1 MRFSASGFYFSEE
14 LVLKPTA
21 AANDNA
27 APRVDPILRLATVKE
42 TTGLSRST
50 IYRMMDA
57 GQFPRPLRLGPGSV
71 GWRTSAVVGWIDG
84 LERAA

>member
-1 MRFSASGFYFSEE
+1 LDRGKTI
-14 LVLKPTA
+14 LKTPI

-27 APRVDPILRLATVKE
+27 APKLDPILRLASVQE
-42 TTGLSRST
+42 NTGLSRST

-71 GWRTSAVVGWIDG
+71 GWRTSAVVGWVDG
-84 LERAA
+84 LEHAA